1 MRRVLTLRSRPTTTR
16 AQGGLLALLLAAACT
31 TATPPPAHPQPQPP
45 QAEVTPVVA
54 RPASANGLT
63 RVTQTRAIRDP
74 RIRVGLLS
82 DQATV
87 SFARVDGGY
96 FVATSAIG
104 GESYATKRGL
114 TIVAPLSTAAPVRWA
129 VQVSAISDIT
139 SVQALTEKL
148 RTEEKVRGDFVYDP
162 ASGVY
167 RVLAGDFAESAAAT
181 SLRDALQGKGYG
193 NDLFVVKRPN
203 DKPVDKKLTI
213 TDDEGESVT
222 LLADSIL
229 ITPQKEDTVEI
240 GDKPYRGAAR
250 VWINSRGQ
258 LNVINELNLEDY
270 LQGVVP
276 AEMGPKIYDELEA
289 LKAQAIAAR
298 TYAVRNLGQYRGEG
312 YDICPGPACQAY
324 IGFSGEDALS
334 NQAVQQTAGLIIT
347 YDGKPIDALYTATC
361 GGETSDV
368 GVMFPG
374 RNEPY
379 LKRASCAE
387 LELTSIAGRADSGLL
402 TEQQVSAR
410 LFATVVGLPE
420 GGTSWSARDVEAAVT
435 AAMRLLGTAPGQLA
449 VVPSAYP
456 AAGPT
461 QSTLDAVATGM
472 AAPLAHP
479 ASSRRGDVLTYL
491 AHVFAF
497 DANGR
502 ILTMPEDRKYF
513 FPRSGTETTP
523 YQAAAFLIKFGF
535 LPAQEIDRID
545 LTAAMPREELYGI
558 LGSWLHKHQ
567 ALAEVTGKIASVNGR
582 IVGLKA
588 EGRVTTHTL
597 PPGIPIF
604 RRIGDRYQE
613 YASVPVMIGDRAVLH
628 LSSRK
633 APLAMIVQ
641 ANVDGVSFD
650 RTSSFA
656 DWTRSFRAT
665 ELVTSINKRN
675 PIQQLQGLR
684 PLTIDASHRIAEL
697 EVTAEGGRTF
707 VLRGLPIR
715 WSLNVPDN
723 LFVFEKTSD
732 PDGVDRY
739 TFYGKGWGHGV
750 GFCQVGAY
758 GMAFRGW
765 PASQILTHYYTG
777 VQIVPFSTLP

>member
-1 MRRVLTLRSRPTTTR
+1 MK
-16 AQGGLLALLLAAACT
+16 LLALILLLAAACT
-31 TATPPPAHPQPQPP
+31 TTTTPPAPPHPQPP
-45 QAEVTPVVA
+45 QAEVKPQVEIQPP
-54 RPASANGLT
+54 PATTTRSANGLT
-63 RVTQTRAIRDP
+63 HVTQTRAIREP

-96 FVATSAIG
+96 FVATE
-104 GESYATKRGL
+104 GEAYATKRGL
-114 TIVAPLSTAAPVRWA
+114 TIVAPLSTAAPVRYA
-129 VQVSAISDIT
+129 VQVSAISDIN
-139 SVQALTEKL
+139 SVQVLAGKL
-148 RTEEKVRGDFVYDP
+148 RNDEKVRGDFVYDP

-167 RVLAGDFAESAAAT
+167 RVLAGDFPDSASAT
-181 SLRDALQGKGYG
+181 TLRDRLQGRGYG

-203 DKPVDKKLTI
+203 DQPFEKKLTV
-213 TDDEGESVT
+213 TDDEGETTTFPV
-222 LLADSIL
+222 DSIL
-229 ITPQKEDTVEI
+229 ITPQKEDTVDI

-324 IGFSGEDALS
+324 NGFSGEDALS
-334 NQAVQQTAGLIIT
+334 NQAVQQTAGLIVT
-347 YDGKPIDALYTATC
+347 YEGKPIDALYTATC

-368 GVMFPG
+368 SVMFPG
-374 RNEPY
+374 RSEPY
-379 LKRASCAE
+379 LKRTSCVE
-387 LELTSIAGRADSGLL
+387 LEMTSIAGRADSGLL
-402 TEQQVSAR
+402 TEPQVSAR
-410 LFATVVGLPE
+410 LFAIVAGLPD

-435 AAMRLLGTAPGQLA
+435 AAMRLLGTSPGQLA

-461 QSTLDAVATGM
+461 QSTLDAVSSGM
-472 AAPLAHP
+472 APPLQHP

-497 DANGR
+497 DASGR

-513 FPRSGTETTP
+513 FPRSASESAP

-535 LPAQEIDRID
+535 LPAQEIDRVD

-558 LGSWLHKHQ
+558 LGSWLRKHQ

-582 IVGLKA
+582 TVGLKA
-588 EGRVTTHTL
+588 EGRVTTYTL
-597 PPGIPIF
+597 PLNIPIF

-628 LSSRK
+628 MSARK
-633 APLAMIVQ
+633 NPLAMIVQ
-641 ANVDGVSFD
+641 ANVDGASFD

-656 DWTRSFRAT
+656 NWTRSFRAD
-665 ELVTSINKRN
+665 ELVASINKRN
-675 PIQQLQGLR
+675 PITQLLSLH
-684 PLTIDASHRIAEL
+684 PLTIDASGRIAEM

-707 VLRGLPIR
+707 VMKGLPIR
-715 WSLNVPDN
+715 WSLNLPDN

-732 PDGVDRY
+732 SDGVDRY

-765 PASQILTHYYTG
+765 SATQILTHFYTG
-777 VQIVPFSTLP
+777 VQIVPMH